1 MKFFRIIIAS
11 FFFCTP
17 VFAQQD
23 GMSAED
29 DTEQEYRNGI
39 IAVSNYAP
47 DIPLAD
53 SLRLPEMD
61 YSGRVMRY
69 PSWSNPFWG
78 GCWGWDLHEGL
89 NVSVGASATVA
100 SGGGRTTSGF
110 GQNIAVMYADAV
122 SSKFSYAVGGYLN
135 NYTFG
140 PGAYREGGISAMLDY
155 KVNDRLE
162 VYAYAQLHLTHK
174 DNGMPYYGMYGPYG
188 MYSPYGMYGQ
198 MGMDMMNGGD
208 RIGGGAR
215 YQIGKHSWIQL
226 QVEYARVPVSPY
238 NPYNSWGRPGAY
250 PMYPGWYGPGWWY

>member
-1 MKFFRIIIAS
+1 MKLLSVIFTGLFL
-11 FFFCTP
+11 CTSAY
-17 VFAQQD
+17 AQHD
-23 GMSAED
+23 GMDAQDEA
-29 DTEQEYRNGI
+29 EQEYRNGI
-39 IAVSNYAP
+39 IAVSNFAP
-47 DIPLAD
+47 EIPLAD
-53 SLRLPEMD
+53 SLRLPEVD

-122 SSKFSYAVGGYLN
+122 NSRFSYAVGGYLN

-140 PGAYREGGISAMLDY
+140 PGAYREGGISAMADY

-174 DNGMPYYGMYGPYG
+174 DNGMPFYGMYG
-188 MYSPYGMYGQ
+188 PYGMYGQ
-198 MGMDMMNGGD
+198 MGMDMMNSGD
-208 RIGGGAR
+208 RIGAGAR

-226 QVEYARVPVSPY
+226 QVEYARVPTNGY
-238 NPYNSWGRPGAY
+238 GMWGRPVAGYPGMYPYYGY
-250 PMYPGWYGPGWWY
+250 PMGYPPGYWY